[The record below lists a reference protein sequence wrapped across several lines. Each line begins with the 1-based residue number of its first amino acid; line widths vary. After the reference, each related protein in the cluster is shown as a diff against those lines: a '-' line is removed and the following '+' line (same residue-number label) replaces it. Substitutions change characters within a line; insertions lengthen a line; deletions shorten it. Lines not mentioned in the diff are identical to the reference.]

1 MKEEYFNKITEKR
14 QWLYPTSEE
23 LMRNLLHTKS
33 KNGDSYVI
41 DHRNKKVVE
50 QLCHYFSMDYRFE
63 GNPDKG
69 IMLQGKSG
77 TGKTHLM
84 NFFSKNAKA
93 SYAIPTCKVI
103 VERYANNWT
112 SNDRS
117 CIEHY
122 SGLIKAEVGHR
133 WDQTHLGICFGDL
146 GAETS
151 EAKNYGNSRNVVE
164 EIVFNRYESNLPF
177 VFTHFTTNLNAE
189 ELRTKYGNR
198 FTDRLREMCNV
209 FVMDFESFR
218 K

>member
-1 MKEEYFNKITEKR
+1 M
-14 QWLYPTSEE
+14 YPKSEE
-23 LMRNLLHTKS
+23 LMEALSRTKS
-33 KNGDSYVI
+33 KNGREYLIDS
-41 DHRNKKVVE
+41 RNKKVIE
-50 QLCHYFSMDYRFE
+50 QLCHYFSMDSRFE
-63 GNPDKG
+63 GDPNKG
-69 IMLQGKSG
+69 IMLQGLPG

-93 SYAIPTCKVI
+93 SYTVPTCKAI

-146 GAETS
+146 GSETS
-151 EAKNYGNSRNVVE
+151 EAKNYGNSRNVME

-177 VFTHFTTNLNAE
+177 VLTHFTTNLNAD
-189 ELRTKYGNR
+189 ELRAKYGSR
-198 FTDRLREMCNV
+198 FNDRVREMCNV
-209 FVMDFESFR
+209 YVMNFESFR